1 MTGKALFS
9 SLPHCSDSIRP
20 TRRGSFPGSQPV
32 SFGTKDLERLEN
44 EE

>member
-1 MTGKALFS
+1 MTGKVLL
-9 SLPHCSDSIRP
+9 SLPHCRDLIQL
-20 TRRGSFPGSQPV
+20 TRLCSFPGSQPV